1 MVIKKNIDNLRV
13 ELGSASCRLIA
24 VSKTQPVSLIKQ
36 AYDAGQRVFGEN
48 KAQEMAAKHK
58 ELPADIAWHMI
69 GHLQTNK
76 VKYIAPFVALIHS
89 VDSEKLLEE
98 INKQALKNN
107 RTIKCLLQVYIAQ
120 EETKFGWAIQEV
132 QPLLTPEFAQK
143 YPAVEIVG
151 LMGMATFTQNKEQIR
166 NEFGNLKRL
175 FDTLKQSELPANVTM
190 TELSMGMSADYKIA
204 IEQGSTL
211 IRIGTAIFGARNYNQ
226 ES

>member
-98 INKQALKNN
+98 INKQALKKQPDNQMPAAGLHCTGRN
-107 RTIKCLLQVYIAQ
+107 QV
-120 EETKFGWAIQEV
+120 W
-132 QPLLTPEFAQK
+132 L
-143 YPAVEIVG
+143 
-151 LMGMATFTQNKEQIR
+151 
-166 NEFGNLKRL
+166 GN
-175 FDTLKQSELPANVTM
+175 TGSSNPAN
-190 TELSMGMSADYKIA
+190 A
-204 IEQGSTL
+204 
-211 IRIGTAIFGARNYNQ
+211 
-226 ES
+226 